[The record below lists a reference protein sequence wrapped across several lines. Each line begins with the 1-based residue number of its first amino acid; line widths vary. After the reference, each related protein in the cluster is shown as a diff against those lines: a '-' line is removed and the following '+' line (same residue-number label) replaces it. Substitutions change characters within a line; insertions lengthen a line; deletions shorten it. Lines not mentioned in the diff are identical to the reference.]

1 MSSSSAT
8 SLMVRNAS
16 GALSTAAMLRS
27 RGVENLLAAAG
38 VNVVDALLEDRGRLE
53 HHHPARRD
61 RYFLAGLGIA
71 PDPLALLAYHEG
83 TEGRE
88 LHCFATFEAIGDLLE
103 HQFDE
108 RCRFRARQPYLLV
121 DRLAQVRA
129 CHRFCRHRQPRVRRS
144 RYPSVFFNDIRLI
157 GGGQREPE
165 GNMGN

>member
-61 RYFLAGLGIA
+61 RHFLAGLGIA
-71 PDPLALLAYHEG
+71 PDPLALLAHDKG
-83 TEGRE
+83 TEGGQLYR
-88 LHCFATFEAIGDLLE
+88 LAALEAVGDFLQ
-103 HQFDE
+103 HQLDE
-108 RCRFRARQPYLLV
+108 RGGFGARQSHLLV

-129 CHRFCRHRQPRVRRS
+129 CDCFSGHRPPRFRRS
-144 RYPSVFFNDIRLI
+144 IYPSELSHDISLDRN
-157 GGGQREPE
+157 GRRG
-165 GNMGN
+165 